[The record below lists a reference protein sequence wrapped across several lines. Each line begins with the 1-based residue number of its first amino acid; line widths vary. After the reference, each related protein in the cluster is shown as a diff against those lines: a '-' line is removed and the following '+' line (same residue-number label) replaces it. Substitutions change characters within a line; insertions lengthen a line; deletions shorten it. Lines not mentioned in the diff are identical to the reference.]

1 MYCRKCNADMEFD
14 ELGDCFV
21 PASNYEFTLENQV
34 NELIASEKID
44 ENEGDLMFSMF
55 FDCKHEISGSVASV
69 ATAHNIDQLLE
80 GGFL

>member
-1 MYCRKCNADMEFD
+1 ED
-14 ELGDCFV
+14 
-21 PASNYEFTLENQV
+21 
-34 NELIASEKID
+34 
-44 ENEGDLMFSMF
+44 EGDLMFSMF